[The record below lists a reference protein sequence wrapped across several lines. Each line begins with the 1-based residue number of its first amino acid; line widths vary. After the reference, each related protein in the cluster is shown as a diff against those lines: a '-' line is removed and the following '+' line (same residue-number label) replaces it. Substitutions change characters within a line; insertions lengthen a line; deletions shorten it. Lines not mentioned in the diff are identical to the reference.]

1 MRRRPP
7 RSTRSDTLL
16 PYSTLFRPH
25 NSEQIGARA
34 TAAGDR
40 RRQRVGA
47 RIPAVF
53 DTLGADRACLAVHAF
68 ERERAGAVTAEVGGE
83 GAHEHALVA
92 QASAAVA
99 KVGVEIA
106 RARAGIAAA
115 QPVVIDRR
123 DRTVG

>member
-68 ERERAGAVTAEVGGE
+68 ERERAGARSE
-83 GAHEHALVA
+83 EHTSEL
-92 QASAAVA
+92 QSLMRISYAVFCL
-99 KVGVEIA
+99 KKKQNCWRKDENTSRQYHLLLLNTYNV
-106 RARAGIAAA
+106 
-115 QPVVIDRR
+115 
-123 DRTVG
+123 